1 MSYHKIK
8 DIPIPHGIVRDFFQ
22 PYAKTGNFIVD
33 LFQEHIVIGLDILL
47 HNRGAAS
54 LTISVDKGD
63 ALTVEA
69 GDTFSWDNT
78 KYSLIE
84 VTSAVAYD
92 MILGGVKLRAL
103 RVQKKTS

>member
-22 PYAKTGNFIVD
+22 PFAKSADFTID

-47 HNRGAAS
+47 HNRGASS
-54 LTISVDKGD
+54 LTIAVDKGD

-84 VTSAVAYD
+84 VTSTVAYD
-92 MILGGVKLRAL
+92 MILGGVKVHAL
-103 RVQKKTS
+103 RIQKKAS